1 MSEMMRRQ
9 ASEQLRRQAIM
20 QALQRRG
27 GVGSQPMGARVQG
40 AGIPGTGAAQLPM
53 MMSRAAGQLSP
64 APGMRPQMQTGGMS
78 TEQLMRPPAVGTDG
92 AGLPKADPVLYGRT
106 APVDEE
112 RLREARNLLNEYK
125 QAKHCTDERII
136 RAQEW
141 WRQRN
146 WQMIEEDRG
155 TVGTQPKKSA
165 TAWLKTSIV
174 GKHADHMEA
183 YPEPLFLARNA
194 EDEEEAK
201 HLSEILPVVL
211 KQIRFE
217 ETYSEVGW
225 QKTIEGTGV
234 YGVTWDGQAEGGM
247 GQICIRKVNALNLYA
262 EPGIED
268 IQDSSN
274 VFCVRMEDDRKLEA
288 AYPQLRGRLGRNDF
302 QPAEYREIDQ
312 KDRRQKSLVIDWYY
326 KKTVNGRQ
334 LLHYCQFVSDVVL
347 FASENDPQMA
357 QTGFYAHGEYPF
369 VVDAYMPDAET
380 IYGQGVVD
388 EAKDTQ
394 TDIDTMSQALVTSA
408 VANATPR
415 YFSRSDGAVNEEE
428 FLDWSKPI
436 VHVNGNLGADSLQK
450 VDVPQVDG
458 NTISMYQA
466 KVEELKTVTGNT
478 DVVNG
483 DVPAGVTSGV
493 AIAALKEDA
502 GRSSKDTNRASYRA
516 MERLYMM
523 CVELIRQFYT
533 MDRQFRIVGEDGMA
547 SYMSYSNRNLML
559 RTQMGMDG
567 YQSYRKPYFDVDV
580 HVQRENAYT
589 RMAMNDLA
597 TQFYQMGIFDP
608 TRAPQALA
616 MLRMMEFTG
625 KEKIIQM
632 VQQNFMMMMGQMGG
646 NAAGLGQPQQAAQPG
661 SQGGSTPQ
669 EQDET
674 ASGKPRNAGA
684 HTPATDRMTQRIN
697 DAVRP

>member
-27 GVGSQPMGARVQG
+27 GGGGQPMGARVPG
-40 AGIPGTGAAQLPM
+40 AGVAQLPM
-53 MMSRAAGQLSP
+53 MMSREAGQPSP
-64 APGMRPQMQTGGMS
+64 AQGIRPQMMPVDMS
-78 TEQLMRPPAVGTDG
+78 TEQLMRPPAMGIDGT
-92 AGLPKADPVLYGRT
+92 GLQKSDPVLYGRT
-106 APVDEE
+106 APVDAE

-125 QAKHCTDERII
+125 QAKHWTDERII

-146 WQMIEEDRG
+146 WQMIEEERG
-155 TVGTQPKKSA
+155 TVGTQPRKSA

-174 GKHADHMEA
+174 GKHADHMDA

-211 KQIRFE
+211 KQIHFE
-217 ETYSEVGW
+217 ETYSDVGW
-225 QKTIEGTGV
+225 QKTIEGTGI
-234 YGVTWDGQAEGGM
+234 YGITWDGQAEGGM
-247 GQICIRKVNALNLYA
+247 GQICIRKVNALNIYA

-288 AYPQLRGRLGRNDF
+288 AYPQLIGKLGRNDF
-302 QPAEYREIDQ
+302 QPAEYREVDQ
-312 KDRRQKSLVIDWYY
+312 RDRRQKSLVVDWYY

-334 LLHYCQFVSDVVL
+334 MLQFCQFVNDVVL

-357 QTGFYAHGEYPF
+357 QTGFYAHGDYPF
-369 VVDAYMPDAET
+369 VVDAYLPEAET

-394 TDIDTMSQALVTSA
+394 TDIDTMSQAMVTSA

-415 YFSRSDGAVNEEE
+415 YFARSDGAINEEE

-436 VHVNGNLGADSLQK
+436 VHVNGNLSTDSLMK
-450 VDVPQVDG
+450 VDTPQLDG
-458 NTISMYQA
+458 NTLSMYQS

-478 DVVNG
+478 EIVNG
-483 DVPAGVTSGV
+483 DVPSGVTSGV

-547 SYMSYSNRNLML
+547 SYMAYSNRNLTL

-589 RMAMNDLA
+589 RMAMNDMA

-632 VQQNFMMMMGQMGG
+632 VQQNFMMTMGQMGG
-646 NAAGLGQPQQAAQPG
+646 TANGMEQPQQGQQPAKPG
-661 SQGGSTPQ
+661 STTPQ
-669 EQDET
+669 ESDKT
-674 ASGKPRNAGA
+674 TSGKHKNAGA
-684 HTPATDRMTQRIN
+684 HTPATERMTQRIN
-697 DAVRP
+697 DAVRPA